1 MRSIKFIFLSFLLLI
16 SCDIGEVPEKSLNN
30 PLDTEAAAGKGIN
43 TPALVFFP
51 DSASTS
57 IGSTV
62 SFEVFALGVD
72 KLGMAYVK
80 IDYDDTKLSVT
91 SVNPGEFLQS
101 SQNLFLYDTDTPGI
115 INIYSSYLGT
125 ESVEVSGTGN
135 LVYLVFQAK
144 TPGVSS
150 VIFSTESEFVD
161 GEDNPIQIKGYGRGL
176 VDAK

>member
-1 MRSIKFIFLSFLLLI
+1 M
-16 SCDIGEVPEKSLNN
+16 
-30 PLDTEAAAGKGIN
+30 
-43 TPALVFFP
+43 
-51 DSASTS
+51 
-57 IGSTV
+57 
-62 SFEVFALGVD
+62 FALGVE

-101 SQNLFLYDTDTPGI
+101 TQNLFLYDTDTPGI
-115 INIYSSYLGT
+115 INIYSSYLGAD
-125 ESVEVSGTGN
+125 SVEVSGTGN

>member
-1 MRSIKFIFLSFLLLI
+1 MRSIKFIYLPFLLLI
-16 SCDIGEVPEKSLNN
+16 SCDIGEVPKKSLNN
-30 PLDTEAAAGKGIN
+30 PLDAEAAAEKGIN

-101 SQNLFLYDTDTPGI
+101 SQNLFLYDNDTPGI

-125 ESVEVSGTGN
+125 DSVEVSGTGN

-144 TPGVSS
+144 TL
-150 VIFSTESEFVD
+150 EFQV
-161 GEDNPIQIKGYGRGL
+161 
-176 VDAK
+176 

>member
-1 MRSIKFIFLSFLLLI
+1 M
-16 SCDIGEVPEKSLNN
+16 DA
-30 PLDTEAAAGKGIN
+30 EAAAEKGIN

-51 DSASTS
+51 DSASTL
-57 IGSTV
+57 IGSIV

-115 INIYSSYLGT
+115 INIYSSYLGAD
-125 ESVEVSGTGN
+125 SLEVSGTGN

-144 TPGVSS
+144 TPGISS
-150 VIFSTESEFVD
+150 VIFSTESEFAD

-176 VDAK
+176 IDAK